1 MFPERLKQL
10 RKEKGLTQVTLA
22 GTLGVSKGTV
32 AMWETGKRMPGFN
45 MLARLS
51 ELFDKRVDYIIG
63 ISEDHRSVTLTEEEV
78 AQLGEWAVEEDYEDM
93 LRKYALLDDYGKR
106 TVDSVL
112 RTEFN
117 RAQEQGTLN
126 SGQIIFVSV
135 RSKEQSSHVP
145 FCSLDTDH
153 NLRKNER
160 SRKQQGSS

>member
-1 MFPERLKQL
+1 MFSERLKQL

-22 GTLGVSKGTV
+22 ETLGVSKGTV
-32 AMWETGKRMPGFN
+32 AMWETEKRMPGFD

-63 ISEDHRSVTLTEEEV
+63 TSEDHRSATLTEEEV

-93 LRKYALLDDYGKR
+93 LRKYALLDEYGKSA
-106 TVDSVL
+106 VDSVL

-126 SGQIIFVSV
+126 NSQSISVSV
-135 RSKEQSSHVP
+135 LSKKKDE
-145 FCSLDTDH
+145 
-153 NLRKNER
+153 
-160 SRKQQGSS
+160 

>member
-22 GTLGVSKGTV
+22 ETLGVSKGTV
-32 AMWETGKRMPGFN
+32 AMWETGKRMPGFD

-63 ISEDHRSVTLTEEEV
+63 TSEDHRSAALTEEEV

-93 LRKYALLDDYGKR
+93 LRKYALLDEYGKSA
-106 TVDSVL
+106 VDSVL
-112 RTEFN
+112 RAEFN

-126 SGQIIFVSV
+126 SKQNISVSV
-135 RSKEQSSHVP
+135 KSRCAVV
-145 FCSLDTDH
+145 DT
-153 NLRKNER
+153 
-160 SRKQQGSS
+160 G

>member
-10 RKEKGLTQVTLA
+10 RKERKEKGLTQVTLA
-22 GTLGVSKGTV
+22 ETLDVSKGTV
-32 AMWETGKRMPGFN
+32 AMWETGKRMPGFD

-63 ISEDHRSVTLTEEEV
+63 TSEDHRSAMLTEEEV

-93 LRKYALLDDYGKR
+93 LRKYALLDEYGKSA
-106 TVDSVL
+106 VDSVL

-126 SGQIIFVSV
+126 SRQNITVSV
-135 RSKEQSSHVP
+135 KSRRTIV
-145 FCSLDTDH
+145 DT
-153 NLRKNER
+153 
-160 SRKQQGSS
+160 G

>member
-22 GTLGVSKGTV
+22 EELGVSKGTV
-32 AMWETGKRMPGFN
+32 AMWETGKRMPGFD

-63 ISEDHRSVTLTEEEV
+63 TSEDRRSATLTEEEV

-93 LRKYALLDDYGKR
+93 LRKYALLDEYGKSA
-106 TVDSVL
+106 VDSVL

-126 SGQIIFVSV
+126 CSRSIFVSV
-135 RSKEQSSHVP
+135 RSKSKVE
-145 FCSLDTDH
+145 
-153 NLRKNER
+153 
-160 SRKQQGSS
+160 

>member
-1 MFPERLKQL
+1 MFPERLKRL

-22 GTLGVSKGTV
+22 EELGVSKGTV
-32 AMWETGKRMPGFN
+32 AMWETGKRMPGFD

-63 ISEDHRSVTLTEEEV
+63 TSEDRRSATLTEEEIS
-78 AQLGEWAVEEDYEDM
+78 QLGEWAVEEDYEDM

-106 TVDSVL
+106 AVESVL

-126 SGQIIFVSV
+126 SGQSISVSV
-135 RSKEQSSHVP
+135 RSKPV
-145 FCSLDTDH
+145 T
-153 NLRKNER
+153 
-160 SRKQQGSS
+160 G

>member
-22 GTLGVSKGTV
+22 ETLGVSKGTV
-32 AMWETGKRMPGFN
+32 AMWETEKRMPGFD

-63 ISEDHRSVTLTEEEV
+63 TSEDRRSATLTEEEV

-93 LRKYALLDDYGKR
+93 LRKYALLDEYGKSA
-106 TVDSVL
+106 VDSVL

-126 SGQIIFVSV
+126 CSRSIFVSV
-135 RSKEQSSHVP
+135 RSKSKVE
-145 FCSLDTDH
+145 
-153 NLRKNER
+153 
-160 SRKQQGSS
+160 

>member
-22 GTLGVSKGTV
+22 ETLGVSKGTV
-32 AMWETGKRMPGFN
+32 AMWETGKRMPGFD

-63 ISEDHRSVTLTEEEV
+63 TSEDRRSATLTEEEV

-93 LRKYALLDDYGKR
+93 LRKYALLDDYGKSA
-106 TVDSVL
+106 VDSVL

-126 SGQIIFVSV
+126 SGQSISVSV
-135 RSKEQSSHVP
+135 RSKKM
-145 FCSLDTDH
+145 L
-153 NLRKNER
+153 NE
-160 SRKQQGSS
+160 

>member
-22 GTLGVSKGTV
+22 ESLGVSKGTV
-32 AMWETGKRMPGFN
+32 AMWETGKRMPGFD

-63 ISEDHRSVTLTEEEV
+63 TSEDHRS
-78 AQLGEWAVEEDYEDM
+78 ADEDM
-93 LRKYALLDDYGKR
+93 LRKYALLDDYGKSA
-106 TVDSVL
+106 VDSVL

-126 SGQIIFVSV
+126 SGKSISVSV
-135 RSKEQSSHVP
+135 RSRTKTE
-145 FCSLDTDH
+145 
-153 NLRKNER
+153 
-160 SRKQQGSS
+160 